1 VVANQLDGLLTATSQ
16 YSSCRAAG
24 IALVVLFLLGA
35 CASKPPSDTE
45 NICHIF
51 EEKGKWYKAAK
62 KSEKKW
68 GTPVHVQ
75 MAIMRQESKFQFD
88 AKPPRTKKFGFIP
101 WKRKS
106 SAYGFAQVKDETWKW
121 YKDKTGNRGADR
133 DDFSDAIDFVGWYT
147 NLSQK
152 TLGISKWDPKNQYLA
167 YHEGHGGFKRK
178 TYNSKAW
185 LIKVA
190 QSVDHLAKEWGVQL
204 KRCEDDLNDG
214 WWIFG

>member
-1 VVANQLDGLLTATSQ
+1 MVANQLDGLLTVACNHSK
-16 YSSCRAAG
+16 SWALWLVLAA
-24 IALVVLFLLGA
+24 VLSLGG

-45 NICHIF
+45 NICQIF

-62 KSEKKW
+62 KSQKKW

-88 AKPPRTKKFGFIP
+88 AKPPREKKFGFIP

-121 YKDKTGNRGADR
+121 YKDKSGNGGADR
-133 DDFSDAIDFVGWYT
+133 DDFGDAIDFVGWYT

-152 TLGISKWDPKNQYLA
+152 TLGISKWDPYNQYLA

-178 TYNSKAW
+178 TYNSKNW
-185 LIKVA
+185 LINVA
-190 QSVDHLAKEWGVQL
+190 RKVDHVAKEWGAQL
-204 KRCEDDLNDG
+204 KRCEDELDDG
-214 WWIFG
+214 WWPF